1 MSPADCS
8 AVLMMG
14 GASRRM
20 GRDKATLPY
29 GGELLWRH
37 QINTL
42 TAAGFGSIALS
53 VGETFPLACGQAEV
67 DGFPVLPD
75 QVAGQGPIGGLR
87 EALSWSPTDLV
98 FLLAVDV
105 PKMTASYLQKLVATA
120 QPGVGVLPTH
130 GEFIEPL
137 VALYPKSALPM
148 VEALIA
154 QKQYK
159 LQGVTDAGLDA
170 GWLNAMPVE
179 AAEEAL
185 FANWNRPEDVDNP

>member
-8 AVLMMG
+8 AVLVMG

-29 GGELLWRH
+29 GTELLWRH

-42 TAAGFGSIALS
+42 EAAGFGAIALS

-75 QVAGQGPIGGLR
+75 QTPGKGPISGLR
-87 EALSWSPTDLV
+87 EALRWSPTDLV
-98 FLLAVDV
+98 LLLAVDV
-105 PKMTASYLQKLVATA
+105 PKITADYLQKLVTSAK
-120 QPGVGVLPTH
+120 PGVGALPTH

-137 VALYPKSALPM
+137 VAFYPKAALP
-148 VEALIA
+148 VVKGLFE
-154 QKQYK
+154 QEQYK
-159 LQGVTDAGLDA
+159 LQGVTDAGLQA
-170 GWLNAMPVE
+170 GWLNALPI
-179 AAEEAL
+179 AAEEEAL
-185 FANWNRPEDVDNP
+185 FTNWNRPEDVEGL